1 MLPGSSR
8 FFEGQ
13 QKKTAEP
20 AGVRVFVG
28 AGGLFSR
35 ACLFAHHAWSSLR
48 VRAPPSCDTPGT
60 IASLRHFSFV
70 CVCAW
75 MCVCMC
81 VCTYGTFCRG
91 LPVVN
96 RDVDA
101 PTYPTAGTS
110 HLDLDLHC
118 LLRTRHLMGAKK
130 KRNRRGAIESPNAI
144 PQLSSARFT
153 NYRHQP
159 PSKTH
164 QLPSTSDGIRPS
176 ATSVAQET
184 AAAAE
189 LPSASLH
196 GGPRSFTAAG
206 HASVRAASKCVI
218 SCC

>member
-1 MLPGSSR
+1 M
-8 FFEGQ
+8 
-13 QKKTAEP
+13 
-20 AGVRVFVG
+20 G

-48 VRAPPSCDTPGT
+48 VCAPPSCDTPGT

-70 CVCAW
+70 CVCVPGCACA
-75 MCVCMC
+75 CVC
-81 VCTYGTFCRG
+81 VHTEHFVEG
-91 LPVVN
+91 
-96 RDVDA
+96 
-101 PTYPTAGTS
+101 YPSSTVTS
-110 HLDLDLHC
+110 MLQ
-118 LLRTRHLMGAKK
+118 RTIRRERLIWTSTCAACHEHATSWARKK

-144 PQLSSARFT
+144 PRLSSARFT

-184 AAAAE
+184 AAAAT
-189 LPSASLH
+189 LPSASPH
-196 GGPRSFTAAG
+196 GGPCSFTAAG